1 MSNRISDYQSDP
13 SVPIAVLKR
22 LKSTDEGTF
31 GRFTLN
37 NFTCFVGELPWNDN
51 KCNLSCIP
59 KGLYLCRWTYS
70 ERFKRMMYLVDG
82 VPKRAG
88 IRIHAAN
95 FMGDD
100 SKGFKRQLNGCIAL
114 GEKIGRMDGQN
125 ALLLSKPIIRKFESL
140 MEGKPFKLEIQ

>member
-1 MSNRISDYQSDP
+1 MNVTIKRISSD
-13 SVPIAVLKR
+13 
-22 LKSTDEGTF
+22 DQGTF
-31 GRFTLN
+31 GVLFTD

-59 KGLYLCRWTYS
+59 KGVYFCRWTYS

-100 SKGFKRQLNGCIAL
+100 SKGFKRQLNGCLAL
-114 GEKIGRMDGQN
+114 GERLGVMDGQKS
-125 ALLLSKPIIRKFESL
+125 LLVSKPKVRQFETL
-140 MEGKPFKLEIQ
+140 MAGKPFILEII